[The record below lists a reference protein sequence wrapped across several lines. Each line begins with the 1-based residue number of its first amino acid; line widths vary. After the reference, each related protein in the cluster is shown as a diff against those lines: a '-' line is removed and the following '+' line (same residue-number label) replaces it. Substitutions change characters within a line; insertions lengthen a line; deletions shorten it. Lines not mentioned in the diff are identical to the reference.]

1 MNNIVTIIKKP
12 FVFLHK
18 DFINE
23 SSYKF
28 AFVTQFLG
36 MFLSILS
43 LYFLSKLVGDSAMP
57 HLKHY
62 GGDYLSFLLIGL
74 ALISYVQVSLQ
85 SFSTCIRNAQ
95 TLGTLEA
102 MLVTQTST
110 PTIILSSSLYS
121 FLISSLRIVV
131 YLLIG
136 SLLFGLDLHD
146 VNYTGAIIIL
156 FLTVLFS
163 SSIGILSASFIM
175 VFKKGDP
182 LNWIFSSMS
191 WLLSGV
197 YYPVSILPDWLQN
210 FSYFIPVTHSLEGM
224 RLALLQGYSFEKLW
238 PSIIPLVIFSSVMIP
253 TSLWIFNRAVKTA
266 KINGSLTQY

>member
-1 MNNIVTIIKKP
+1 MNNIATHIKKP

-43 LYFLSKLVGDSAMP
+43 LYFLSKLVGDSALP
-57 HLKHY
+57 HLTQY

-85 SFSTCIRNAQ
+85 SFSACIRSAQ

-102 MLVTQTST
+102 MLVTQPST
-110 PTIILSSSLYS
+110 PTIIFSSSLYS
-121 FLISSLRIVV
+121 FVISSLRIVV
-131 YLLIG
+131 YLLVG
-136 SLLFGLDLHD
+136 SLVFGLNLHD
-146 VNYTGAIIIL
+146 VNYTGAVVIL
-156 FLTVLFS
+156 ILTVLFS

-182 LNWIFSSMS
+182 LNWIFSSIS

-197 YYPVSILPDWLQN
+197 YYPVSILPDWLQK
-210 FSYFIPVTHSLEGM
+210 FSYYIPVTHSLEGM
-224 RLALLQGYSFEKLW
+224 RLALLQGYSSEKLL

-253 TSLWIFNRAVKTA
+253 ASLWVFSRAVKKA